1 MALDTLLKGSYI
13 KRFIQPHVE
22 VMDLL
27 NFIFA
32 HDDSPGRW
40 RHLENPSHT
49 RETKRVVGHLT
60 CVLRVHHQHAL
71 SKHNPY
77 NIFPTTKFPR

>member
-1 MALDTLLKGSYI
+1 MISVALDTLLKGSYT

-32 HDDSPGRW
+32 HDDSPGRR
-40 RHLENPSHT
+40 RHLESPSHIG
-49 RETKRVVGHLT
+49 EAKRVVEHLT

-71 SKHNPY
+71 SIHNPY
-77 NIFPTTKFPR
+77 NIFGTA